1 MNGLITILWLQKLI
15 GILFIA
21 SVEASIS
28 DFKSASLPGECET
41 GIRFQVTNVTQPDKL
56 FPTKTLD
63 EIFTPEDWNKYMPQG
78 FKLIGIWDK
87 SFMKSKFVSTY
98 NNLPH
103 PFISATFN
111 AYSKHYPLKI
121 RPDDI
126 WLTILQAAG
135 LHINMNSEELRS
147 QFVNFK
153 DKKLLAVVREDFIF
167 DSLDNDWGSVTL
179 EFLKKIG
186 ENTVGD
192 FKEICETTFST
203 STPLDH
209 VTRSMTVM
217 NVLQK
222 YFDFHLS
229 GGCGFPYIM
238 LEGKKED
245 WIRLKESTTR
255 LLSKLGKFGTEWSQS
270 LLPLLD
276 KMTEPFNGVV
286 DSLFWNSMYTLVPRI
301 YSSIVWEPMSGWINI
316 LFPYLN
322 PTSDSG
328 DEYVLN
334 KFCVPYDEE
343 KALELEKK
351 DGKDMDNDA
360 PDWKMF
366 PNGRVFAPG
375 TMEYLPDPKIYNIRY
390 YSGFL
395 GVNQDADGVISTQ
408 VGWYVLRDL
417 EIPS

>member
-1 MNGLITILWLQKLI
+1 M
-15 GILFIA
+15 A
-21 SVEASIS
+21 SVKASQSTRITRS
-28 DFKSASLPGECET
+28 TAKAASLPVECET
-41 GIRFQVTNVTQPDKL
+41 GIRFQITPEVSQPDKL
-56 FPTKTLD
+56 LLTQTLN
-63 EIFTPEDWNKYMPQG
+63 EIFTPGIWNKYMPQG

-87 SFMKSKFVSTY
+87 NFMKSKFVHSF
-98 NNLPH
+98 NGVPH
-103 PFISATFN
+103 PFISATYE
-111 AYSKHYPLKI
+111 AYTKHYPLKI

-147 QFVNFK
+147 QFVNFEGK
-153 DKKLLAVVREDFIF
+153 QLLTVVRPEFVL

-192 FKEICETTFST
+192 FREICETTFST

-209 VTRSMTVM
+209 VIRSITVM
-217 NVLQK
+217 NVMQK
-222 YFDFHLS
+222 YFHYSLF
-229 GGCGFPYIM
+229 GGCGFPYIV

-245 WIRLKESTTR
+245 WIRLKESTIR

-286 DSLFWNSMYTLVPRI
+286 DSLFWNSMYTLVPRTI
-301 YSSIVWEPMSGWINI
+301 SMSITWVPMSGWINI
-316 LFPYLN
+316 LFPYLKQ
-322 PTSDSG
+322 SRKYD
-328 DEYVLN
+328 DYVLN
-334 KFCVPYDEE
+334 TFCVPYNEE

-351 DGKDMDNDA
+351 GGKDMDSDA
-360 PDWKMF
+360 PEWDMF
-366 PNGRVFAPG
+366 PNGRLFAPG
-375 TMEYLPDPKIYNIRY
+375 SLEIPPDEKIYDIRY

-408 VGWYVLRDL
+408 VGWYVLRDM
-417 EIPS
+417 EMPS